1 MFTEF
6 IDLINSTVFPIAM
19 CVIMLTQNNKTT
31 AELKKSIDNN
41 TLTITKLCEKSTRAN
56 KKGVNTPLLLLI
68 RMRLLFFLVAFVP
81 NYQ

>member
-1 MFTEF
+1 MKGGWSMFNEF

-41 TLTITKLCEKSTRAN
+41 TLTITKLCEKIDKS
-56 KKGVNTPLLLLI
+56 
-68 RMRLLFFLVAFVP
+68 
-81 NYQ
+81 